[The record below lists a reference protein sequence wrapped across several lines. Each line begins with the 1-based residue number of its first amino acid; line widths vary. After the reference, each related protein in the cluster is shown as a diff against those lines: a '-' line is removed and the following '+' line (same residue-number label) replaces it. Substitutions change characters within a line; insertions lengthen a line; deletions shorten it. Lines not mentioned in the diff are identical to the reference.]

1 MWIFHKVR
9 VKDFVEQSPFKEEVS
24 GSKVRS
30 DLNVSKELVIR
41 SLDDKVSGSFAV
53 GPEPKRTY

>member
-41 SLDDKVSGSFAV
+41 SLDDKVSGSFVQA
-53 GPEPKRTY
+53 